1 MISQGKIGPRSV
13 VIITALSISISCF
26 YASSIAADYGGY
38 AAWLVILLAG
48 LVALALSFFPA
59 RLMRS
64 FPDSTIIEV
73 CYQVLGK
80 YLGFL
85 VGLIFAGHFLLEAAL
100 SLRLGCDRILT
111 SYMPNT
117 PLSVM
122 MLAMLSVGL
131 AGAYLGLEA
140 VARAIVIAFGLLLF
154 TLFFPILVSVNFM
167 DYLNLFPL
175 LGAGLPA
182 VALGGVSMVGMFSD
196 VLLISVIYPSISKFK
211 DGRVNVWAPSIW
223 WALVILLFTTIG
235 AQLIF
240 PPTILTE
247 NLFPLVQV
255 TRLVYLGRFFQRID
269 AFLAFFWIG
278 AYGFRYAL
286 VLLLA
291 ANVLAQLLR
300 LPYYRPLL
308 ISLGVI
314 AFAIGMIPHDMI
326 ETTYI
331 VTSIFWRTGWL
342 IAFVLPGILLLV
354 SYFRRGVN
362 NG

>member
-1 MISQGKIGPRSV
+1 MISQGKIGPRGV
-13 VIITALSISISCF
+13 VIITALSISMSSF

-48 LVALALSFFPA
+48 LIALALSMLPG
-59 RLMRS
+59 RLMRR

-85 VGLIFAGHFLLEAAL
+85 VGLVFVGHFLLEA
-100 SLRLGCDRILT
+100 SFGIRLGSDRILT

-117 PLSVM
+117 PLSVL
-122 MLAMLSVGL
+122 MLGMLLVGL

-140 VARAIVIAFGLLLF
+140 VARAIVIAYGLILF
-154 TLFFPILVSVNFM
+154 TVIFPILAAVNFM
-167 DYLNLFPL
+167 DLYNLFPL
-175 LGAGLPA
+175 LGSGLPA

-196 VLLISVIYPSISKFK
+196 VLLISVIYPSISK
-211 DGRVNVWAPSIW
+211 DDRVNVWASSIW
-223 WALVILLFTTIG
+223 WGLAILLFTTIG
-235 AQLIF
+235 IQLIF

-247 NLFPLVQV
+247 NLFPLVQAS
-255 TRLVYLGRFFQRID
+255 RLVYLGRFFQRID
-269 AFLAFFWIG
+269 AFLAFFWMG
-278 AYGFRYAL
+278 AIAFRFSL
-286 VLLLA
+286 VYLLA
-291 ANVLAQLLR
+291 ANTLTQLLR
-300 LPYYRPLL
+300 LPYYHPFLL
-308 ISLGVI
+308 SLGVI
-314 AFAIGMIPHDMI
+314 AFSIGMIPHDII

-331 VTSIFWRTGWL
+331 VTGIFWRTGWL

-362 NG
+362 SR